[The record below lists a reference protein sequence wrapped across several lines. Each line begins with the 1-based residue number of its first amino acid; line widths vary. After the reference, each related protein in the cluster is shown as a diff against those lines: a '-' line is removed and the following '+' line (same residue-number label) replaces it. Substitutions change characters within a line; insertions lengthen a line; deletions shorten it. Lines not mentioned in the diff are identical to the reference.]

1 MLQDYRRQHGHAP
14 FPISPSQ
21 GLVVVTSNAC
31 TGSTQT
37 AAITQTM
44 TKPLRLLVIGD
55 SLAAGVGTS
64 QSSTPILPQS
74 IARALSGAS
83 NGRAVHW
90 TCIGTPGASASTI
103 VHDIGVY
110 EESPSLLELKHAEW
124 QARKRRAQDWWDHR
138 KKQREEKENENRV
151 TKWFSR
157 LRKDVDELKDVLHV
171 DKEQVVQQSR
181 LARRKTTLDPDMVAQ
196 YDIAVVLT
204 GFNDLKDTFL
214 PLMMKGKNAST
225 TSEYKAGSLKDAL
238 LGIIHALQSKM
249 KLDLRDECN
258 DSSKI
263 TASPMECRGPLVVF
277 PAMPASPLPFTQY
290 PPLSWFLVPLL
301 KMMDH
306 NKKLLAERFP
316 GIVLFVDPPS
326 PSDFRDI
333 EAGRG
338 ELHASRRAEN
348 VLLQLTNVTQRAQ
361 EKVQKLMDQHYNKSS
376 KKGDESANEEDDR
389 PLVYEQSC
397 REHQLV
403 ESKNTPGAT
412 LLAKDRIHPNDE
424 GYDFWGRH
432 IAAAIVREWDKDAR

>member
-1 MLQDYRRQHGHAP
+1 
-14 FPISPSQ
+14 
-21 GLVVVTSNAC
+21 
-31 TGSTQT
+31 
-37 AAITQTM
+37 
-44 TKPLRLLVIGD
+44 
-55 SLAAGVGTS
+55 
-64 QSSTPILPQS
+64 
-74 IARALSGAS
+74 
-83 NGRAVHW
+83 
-90 TCIGTPGASASTI
+90 
-103 VHDIGVY
+103 VHDLGAY
-110 EESPSLLELKHAEW
+110 KESPSLLELKHAEW
-124 QARKRRAQDWWDHR
+124 QARKRRAQDWWEHR
-138 KKQREEKENENRV
+138 KKQRKEKEDENRV
-151 TKWFSR
+151 KQWWSR

-171 DKEQVVQQSR
+171 DKEQVVLQSR
-181 LARRKTTLDPDMVAQ
+181 LTGRKTTLDPDMVAQ

-204 GFNDLKDTFL
+204 GFNDLKDAFL
-214 PLMMKGKNAST
+214 PLMMQGENAST
-225 TSEYKAGSLKDAL
+225 TSEDKAGSLKDAL
-238 LGIIHALQSKM
+238 LRIIHALQSKM
-249 KLDLRDECN
+249 KLDLPDESE

-263 TASPMECRGPLVVF
+263 ATSPMERRGPLVVF
-277 PAMPASPLPFTQY
+277 PAIPASPLPLTQY

-316 GIVLFVDPPS
+316 GLVLFVDPPS

-361 EKVQKLMDQHYNKSS
+361 EKVKNLMDQHYNKNST
-376 KKGDESANEEDDR
+376 KEGESANEEDSR

-412 LLAKDRIHPNDE
+412 LLAEDRIHPNDE

-432 IAAAIVREWDKDAR
+432 IAAAIVREWDKETRLRRVAEDNAVK